1 MGLQIA
7 GNAIKITCVEEVLE
21 NVFQLQSLLLSFVA
35 ACWWQLRMKFLA
47 FLHFRQYYTN
57 PPLNTA
63 KMIKKCRRHVAS
75 FFA

>member
-1 MGLQIA
+1 MGLKIA

-35 ACWWQLRMKFLA
+35 ACWWQLRKKVLA

-57 PPLNTA
+57 PPLYTA